1 MRDVPSVVELGG
13 RALPRL
19 MMLCGFQVA
28 LKFLLGRMLDVIRS
42 QGADQAQIYEYAP

>member
-1 MRDVPSVVELGG
+1 MSRPLLNSADEHF
-13 RALPRL
+13 RL